1 MLLLF
6 PLIYITAFIYGL
18 FHLAKSKMQG
28 LLVFLIFG
36 LPIYIN
42 TMSVS
47 FAFGLAKAIPFL
59 QFFKEFIV
67 VISCVIIAFSVH
79 EYKKIKLH
87 FIDKLVIFF
96 FLYTLAYFI
105 LPVGTYSIFFKLLA
119 FKNIAF
125 FPLLYFIGRFV
136 NFKQLHLN
144 KMYAFV
150 LFVIIVAFAVALIEK
165 YTNTHLHAF
174 TGYADYN
181 LKFFDTEPTG
191 KYGLGWTFETESGSK
206 RFGSI
211 FSNPLEFAAAIIVAL
226 AIALGVMTRKQ
237 EKLGIY
243 MDSFH
248 VLALF
253 ASFCCILFAASRAA
267 FVSYFLVIYVYAWI
281 AKMKKTLF
289 YFHVLSL
296 MIVILFFAFVEGD
309 LYDYVMNT
317 ITFTNTSSIGHVIE
331 WLNGLEAMIEKPLG
345 LGLGESGRVANA
357 SGDNIGGENQLV
369 IIGVQAGVIAMF
381 TYLTIYIAI
390 LVLGLKQLKLVK
402 GQFYTLALITVL
414 LKVGLF
420 IPMFT
425 ANIDAYIY
433 VSFLSWFLS
442 GLMVNFY
449 QSKIEDL
456 A

>member
-6 PLIYITAFIYGL
+6 PIIYIAAFIYGV

-67 VISCVIIAFSVH
+67 VISCLIIGLTVH
-79 EYKKIKLH
+79 EYKRIKLH
-87 FIDKLVIFF
+87 FIDKLVLFF

-105 LPVGTYSIFFKLLA
+105 IPIGSYSIFFKLIAL
-119 FKNIAF
+119 KNIAF

-136 NFKQLHLN
+136 NYKQLELN
-144 KMYAFV
+144 KIYAFV
-150 LFVIIVAFAVALIEK
+150 LFVIVVAFAVALIEK
-165 YTNTHLHAF
+165 FTNTHLHAF

-191 KYGLGWTFETESGSK
+191 KYGLSWTFETESGLK

-211 FSNPLEFAAAIIVAL
+211 FSNPLEFAAAIILAL
-226 AIALGVMTRKQ
+226 AVVLGVVTRKQ
-237 EKLGIY
+237 EKLGVY

-248 VLALF
+248 VLVLLAT
-253 ASFCCILFAASRAA
+253 FCCILFAASRAA

-281 AKMKKTLF
+281 THMKKALL
-289 YFHVLSL
+289 YFHILA
-296 MIVILFFAFVEGD
+296 ITIIILFFSFVEGD
-309 LYDYVMNT
+309 LYDFVINT
-317 ITFTNTSSIGHVIE
+317 ITFTNTSSIGHVVE
-331 WLNGLEAMIEKPLG
+331 WLNGIEAMIEKPLG

-357 SGDNIGGENQLV
+357 SNDNVGGENQLI

-381 TYLTIYIAI
+381 TYLTIYIAL
-390 LVLGLKQLKLVK
+390 LVLALKQLKFAK
-402 GQFYTLALITVL
+402 GQLYTIALITVL

-449 QSKIEDL
+449 QSKIEEIV
-456 A
+456 

>member
-1 MLLLF
+1 MLFFF
-6 PLIYITAFIYGL
+6 PLIYLTAFIYGL

-47 FAFGLAKAIPFL
+47 FIFGFGKAIPFL

-67 VISCVIIAFSVH
+67 VVSCLIIALTVH

-96 FLYTLAYFI
+96 FLYSLAYFI
-105 LPVGTYSIFFKLLA
+105 LPVGSYSIFFKIIAL
-119 FKNIAF
+119 KNIAF
-125 FPLLYFIGRFV
+125 FPLLYFIGRFI

-144 KMYAFV
+144 KIYAFV

-191 KYGLGWTFETESGSK
+191 KYGLGWTFETESGLK

-211 FSNPLEFAAAIIVAL
+211 FSNPLEFAAAVILAL
-226 AIALGVMTRKQ
+226 TIALGVMTRKQ
-237 EKLGIY
+237 EKIQIF

-253 ASFCCILFAASRAA
+253 ATFCCILFAASRAA

-289 YFHVLSL
+289 YFHVLSCTT
-296 MIVILFFAFVEGD
+296 IILFFSFVEGD
-309 LYDYVMNT
+309 LYDFVMNT

-331 WLNGLEAMIEKPLG
+331 WLNGIESMIEKPLG

-357 SGDNIGGENQLV
+357 SNDNVGGENQLI
-369 IIGVQAGVIAMF
+369 IIGVQVGVIGMF
-381 TYLTIYIAI
+381 AYLSIYIAL
-390 LVLGLKQLKLVK
+390 LVLAVKQLKFAK

-449 QSKIEDL
+449 QSKLEDL

>member
-59 QFFKEFIV
+59 QFFKEFII
-67 VISCVIIAFSVH
+67 VISCVIIAFSMH

-87 FIDKLVIFF
+87 FIDKLVLFF

-105 LPVGTYSIFFKLLA
+105 LPIGTYSIFFKLIA

-165 YTNTHLHAF
+165 FTNTHLHAF

-181 LKFFDTEPTG
+181 LKFFDIEPTG

-226 AIALGVMTRKQ
+226 AIALGVMTRNQ

-289 YFHVLSL
+289 YFHVFSVT
-296 MIVILFFAFVEGD
+296 IVILFFTFVEGD

-390 LVLGLKQLKLVK
+390 FVLGLKQLKLAK

-442 GLMVNFY
+442 GLMVNLY
-449 QSKIEDL
+449 QSKTEDIV
-456 A
+456 

>member
-87 FIDKLVIFF
+87 FIDKLVLFF

>member
-47 FAFGLAKAIPFL
+47 FAFGFAKAIPFL

-67 VISCVIIAFSVH
+67 VISCAIISFSIN

-87 FIDKLVIFF
+87 FIDKLVLFF

-105 LPVGTYSIFFKLLA
+105 LPIGTYSIFFKLLA
-119 FKNIAF
+119 LKNIAF

-144 KMYAFV
+144 KIYAFI

-165 YTNTHLHAF
+165 FTNTHLHAF

-226 AIALGVMTRKQ
+226 AIALGMMTRKQ

-253 ASFCCILFAASRAA
+253 ATFCCILFAASRAA
-267 FVSYFLVIYVYAWI
+267 FVSYFLVIYIYAWI

-289 YFHVLSL
+289 YFHTIS
-296 MIVILFFAFVEGD
+296 ITIIILFFAFAEGD
-309 LYDYVMNT
+309 LYDYVINT
-317 ITFTNTSSIGHVIE
+317 INFTNTSSIGHVIE
-331 WLNGLEAMIEKPLG
+331 WLNGLEAMAEKPLG

-357 SGDNIGGENQLV
+357 SGDNIGGENQLI

-381 TYLTIYIAI
+381 TYLTIYISI
-390 LVLGLKQLKLVK
+390 LVLGLKQLKFAK

-449 QSKIEDL
+449 QSKTEDIV
-456 A
+456 

>member
-1 MLLLF
+1 
-6 PLIYITAFIYGL
+6 
-18 FHLAKSKMQG
+18 
-28 LLVFLIFG
+28 
-36 LPIYIN
+36 
-42 TMSVS
+42 
-47 FAFGLAKAIPFL
+47 
-59 QFFKEFIV
+59 
-67 VISCVIIAFSVH
+67 
-79 EYKKIKLH
+79 
-87 FIDKLVIFF
+87 
-96 FLYTLAYFI
+96 
-105 LPVGTYSIFFKLLA
+105 
-119 FKNIAF
+119 
-125 FPLLYFIGRFV
+125 
-136 NFKQLHLN
+136 LN
-144 KMYAFV
+144 KIYAFV

-165 YTNTHLHAF
+165 FTNTHLHAF

-211 FSNPLEFAAAIIVAL
+211 FSNPLEFAAAIILAL

-289 YFHVLSL
+289 YFHTIS
-296 MIVILFFAFVEGD
+296 ITIIILFFAFAEGD
-309 LYDYVMNT
+309 LYDYVINT
-317 ITFTNTSSIGHVIE
+317 INFTNTSSIGHVIE
-331 WLNGLEAMIEKPLG
+331 WLNGLEAMAEKPLG

-357 SGDNIGGENQLV
+357 SGDNIGGENQLI

-381 TYLTIYIAI
+381 TYLTIYIAL
-390 LVLGLKQLKLVK
+390 LVLAVKQLKFAK

-442 GLMVNFY
+442 GLMVNLY
-449 QSKIEDL
+449 QSKTEDIV
-456 A
+456 

>member
-6 PLIYITAFIYGL
+6 PIIYITAFVYAVY
-18 FHLAKSKMQG
+18 HLAKSKMQG
-28 LLVFLIFG
+28 FLVFLIFG

-47 FAFGLAKAIPFL
+47 FAFGLGKAIPFL

-67 VISCVIIAFSVH
+67 VISCIIIGFSIH

-87 FIDKLVIFF
+87 FIDKLVAFF

-105 LPVGTYSIFFKLLA
+105 IPIGSYSLFFKLIAL
-119 FKNIAF
+119 KNIAF

-136 NFKQLHLN
+136 NFKQLQLN
-144 KMYAFV
+144 KLYAFV
-150 LFVIIVAFAVALIEK
+150 LLVIVIAFVVALFEK
-165 YTNTHLHAF
+165 LTNTHLHAF

-191 KYGLGWTFETESGSK
+191 KYGLSWTFETESGLK

-211 FSNPLEFAAAIIVAL
+211 FSNPLEFAAAVILAL
-226 AIALGVMTRKQ
+226 SVVLGVITRKQ
-237 EKLGIY
+237 ERLGVY
-243 MDSFH
+243 LDSFH
-248 VLALF
+248 VFALLAT
-253 ASFCCILFAASRAA
+253 FCCILFAASRAA
-267 FVSYFLVIYVYAWI
+267 FVSYFLVIYVYAWVTNL
-281 AKMKKTLF
+281 KKALF
-289 YFHVLSL
+289 YFHVSVLVA
-296 MIVILFFAFVEGD
+296 IILFFSFVEGD
-309 LYDYVMNT
+309 LYDFVINT
-317 ITFTNTSSIGHVIE
+317 ITFTNTSSIGHVVE
-331 WLNGLEAMIEKPLG
+331 WINGIEAMIEKPLG

-357 SGDNIGGENQLV
+357 SNDNIGGENQLI

-381 TYLTIYIAI
+381 TYLTIYISLMVVAFKH
-390 LVLGLKQLKLVK
+390 LKFVK
-402 GQFYTLALITVL
+402 GQGYTIALISLL

-433 VSFLSWFLS
+433 VSFLSWFLA
-442 GLMVNFY
+442 GLLVNFN
-449 QSKIEDL
+449 QSKLEDL

>member
-42 TMSVS
+42 SMSVS
-47 FAFGLAKAIPFL
+47 FAFGFAKAIPFL

-67 VISCVIIAFSVH
+67 VISCAIIAFSVH

-105 LPVGTYSIFFKLLA
+105 LPIGSYSIFFKLLA
-119 FKNIAF
+119 LKNIAF
-125 FPLLYFIGRFV
+125 FPLLYFIGRFI

-144 KMYAFV
+144 KIYAFV
-150 LFVIIVAFAVALIEK
+150 LFVIIVAFSVALIEK
-165 YTNTHLHAF
+165 FTNTHLHAF

-253 ASFCCILFAASRAA
+253 ATFCCILFAASRAA
-267 FVSYFLVIYVYAWI
+267 FVSYFLVIYVYLEYVNYRSY
-281 AKMKKTLF
+281 T
-289 YFHVLSL
+289 YF
-296 MIVILFFAFVEGD
+296 
-309 LYDYVMNT
+309 
-317 ITFTNTSSIGHVIE
+317 
-331 WLNGLEAMIEKPLG
+331 
-345 LGLGESGRVANA
+345 
-357 SGDNIGGENQLV
+357 
-369 IIGVQAGVIAMF
+369 
-381 TYLTIYIAI
+381 
-390 LVLGLKQLKLVK
+390 
-402 GQFYTLALITVL
+402 
-414 LKVGLF
+414 
-420 IPMFT
+420 
-425 ANIDAYIY
+425 
-433 VSFLSWFLS
+433 
-442 GLMVNFY
+442 
-449 QSKIEDL
+449 
-456 A
+456 

>member
-1 MLLLF
+1 MLILF
-6 PLIYITAFIYGL
+6 PLIYCAAFIYGL
-18 FHLAKSKMQG
+18 FHLVKSKMQG

-36 LPIYIN
+36 LSIYIN

-67 VISCVIIAFSVH
+67 VISFAIIALSVH

-87 FIDKLVIFF
+87 FIDKLVLFF

-105 LPVGTYSIFFKLLA
+105 LPIGSYGIFFKLIAL
-119 FKNIAF
+119 KNIAF

-136 NFKQLHLN
+136 NFKQLQLN

-150 LFVIIVAFAVALIEK
+150 LLVISIAFVVALIEK
-165 YTNTHLHAF
+165 FTNTHLHSF

-191 KYGLGWTFETESGSK
+191 KYGLSWTFETESGLK

-226 AIALGVMTRKQ
+226 SIALGVITRKQ
-237 EKLGIY
+237 EKLVIY
-243 MDSFH
+243 LDSFH
-248 VLALF
+248 VFALF
-253 ASFCCILFAASRAA
+253 ATFFCILIAASRAA

-281 AKMKKTLF
+281 ANMKKTLL
-289 YFHVLSL
+289 YFH
-296 MIVILFFAFVEGD
+296 IVALTTIVLFFFFVEGD
-309 LYDYVMNT
+309 LYEYVINT
-317 ITFTNTSSIGHVIE
+317 ITFTNTSSIGHVVE
-331 WLNGLEAMIEKPLG
+331 WVTGIEAMIEKPLG

-357 SGDNIGGENQLV
+357 SSDNIGGENQLI
-369 IIGVQAGVIAMF
+369 IIGVQAGVIAMV
-381 TYLTIYIAI
+381 TYLTIYFAL
-390 LVLGLKQLKLVK
+390 LVLAVKQLKFAK
-402 GQFYTLALITVL
+402 GQFYTLSLITVL

-433 VSFLSWFLS
+433 VSFLTWFLS

-449 QSKIEDL
+449 QSKKEDV

>member
-47 FAFGLAKAIPFL
+47 FAFGFAKAIPFL

-67 VISCVIIAFSVH
+67 IISCAIITFSVH

-87 FIDKLVIFF
+87 LIDKLVLFF

-105 LPVGTYSIFFKLLA
+105 LPIGSYSIFFKLLA
-119 FKNIAF
+119 LKNIAF

-144 KMYAFV
+144 KIYAFI

-165 YTNTHLHAF
+165 FTNTHLHAF

-211 FSNPLEFAAAIIVAL
+211 FSNPLEFAAAIILAL

-253 ASFCCILFAASRAA
+253 ATFCCILFAASRAA
-267 FVSYFLVIYVYAWI
+267 FVSYFLVIYIYAWI

-289 YFHVLSL
+289 YFHTIS
-296 MIVILFFAFVEGD
+296 ITIIILFFAFAEGD
-309 LYDYVMNT
+309 LYDYVINT
-317 ITFTNTSSIGHVIE
+317 INFTNTSSIGHVIE
-331 WLNGLEAMIEKPLG
+331 WLNGLEAMAEKPLG

-357 SGDNIGGENQLV
+357 SGDNIGGENQLI

-381 TYLTIYIAI
+381 TYLTIYIAL
-390 LVLGLKQLKLVK
+390 LVLAVKQLKFAK
-402 GQFYTLALITVL
+402 GQFYNLALITVL

-433 VSFLSWFLS
+433 VSFLTWFLS

-449 QSKIEDL
+449 QSKTEDIV
-456 A
+456 

>member
-1 MLLLF
+1 MTLFF
-6 PLIYITAFIYGL
+6 PLIYCATFIYGL

-47 FAFGLAKAIPFL
+47 FAFGFGKAIPFL
-59 QFFKEFIV
+59 QFFKEGIV
-67 VISCVIIAFSVH
+67 VISCAIIALSVH

-87 FIDKLVIFF
+87 FIDQLVVFF
-96 FLYTLAYFI
+96 FLYSLAYFI
-105 LPVGTYSIFFKLLA
+105 LPIGTYNLFFKLIAL
-119 FKNIAF
+119 KNIAF
-125 FPLLYFIGRFV
+125 FPFLYFIGRFI
-136 NFKQLHLN
+136 NFKQLQLN
-144 KMYAFV
+144 KMYAFI
-150 LFVIIVAFAVALIEK
+150 LLVILVAFAVALMEK
-165 YTNTHLHAF
+165 FTNTHLHTF

-191 KYGLGWTFETESGSK
+191 KYGLSWTFETESGLK

-226 AIALGVMTRKQ
+226 AVALGVITRKE
-237 EKLGIY
+237 EKLGVY

-253 ASFCCILFAASRAA
+253 ATFCCILFAASRAA
-267 FVSYFLVIYVYAWI
+267 FVSYFLVIYVYAWVTN
-281 AKMKKTLF
+281 MKKTLF
-289 YFHVLSL
+289 YFHVLAATT
-296 MIVILFFAFVEGD
+296 IVLFFFFVEGD
-309 LYDYVMNT
+309 LYDFVINT
-317 ITFTNTSSIGHVIE
+317 ITFSNTSSIGHVVE
-331 WLNGLEAMIEKPLG
+331 WINGIEAMIEKPLG

-357 SGDNIGGENQLV
+357 TSDNIGGENQL
-369 IIGVQAGVIAMF
+369 IIVGVQAGVIAML
-381 TYLTIYIAI
+381 TYLTIHIAL
-390 LVLGLKQLKLVK
+390 LVLALKQLKIAK
-402 GQFYTLALITVL
+402 GQFYTLALIIVL

-449 QSKIEDL
+449 QSKTEDL

>member
-6 PLIYITAFIYGL
+6 PIVYIATFIYGVL
-18 FHLAKSKMQG
+18 HLAKSKMQG

-67 VISCVIIAFSVH
+67 LISCFIIGLSVH

-87 FIDKLVIFF
+87 FIDKLVLFF
-96 FLYTLAYFI
+96 FLYTLSYFI
-105 LPVGTYSIFFKLLA
+105 IPIGSYGIFFKLIAL
-119 FKNIAF
+119 KNIAF

-136 NFKQLHLN
+136 NYKQLELN
-144 KMYAFV
+144 KIYAFV
-150 LFVIIVAFAVALIEK
+150 LFVIVVAFAVALIEK
-165 YTNTHLHAF
+165 FTNTHLHAF

-191 KYGLGWTFETESGSK
+191 KYGLSWTFETESGLK

-211 FSNPLEFAAAIIVAL
+211 FSNPLEFAAAIILAL
-226 AIALGVMTRKQ
+226 AVALGVITRKQ
-237 EKLGIY
+237 ERIGIY
-243 MDSFH
+243 MESFH

-253 ASFCCILFAASRAA
+253 ATFCCILFAASRAA
-267 FVSYFLVIYVYAWI
+267 FVSYFLVIYVYAWVT
-281 AKMKKTLF
+281 KMKKTLL
-289 YFHVLSL
+289 YFHIFALVTVL
-296 MIVILFFAFVEGD
+296 LFFYFVEGD
-309 LYDYVMNT
+309 LYDFVINT
-317 ITFTNTSSIGHVIE
+317 ITFTNTSSIGHVVE
-331 WLNGLEAMIEKPLG
+331 WLNGIEAMIDKPLG

-357 SGDNIGGENQLV
+357 SNDNVGGENQLI

-381 TYLTIYIAI
+381 TYLTIYIAL
-390 LVLGLKQLKLVK
+390 LVLALKQLKFAK
-402 GQFYTLALITVL
+402 GQLYTIALITLL

-433 VSFLSWFLS
+433 VSFLSWFLA
-442 GLMVNFY
+442 GLLVNFN
-449 QSKIEDL
+449 QSKLEEIV
-456 A
+456 

>member
-6 PLIYITAFIYGL
+6 PLIYITTFIYGL

-47 FAFGLAKAIPFL
+47 FAFGFGKAIPFL
-59 QFFKEFIV
+59 QFFKELIV
-67 VISCVIIAFSVH
+67 VVSCIIIGFSVH

-87 FIDKLVIFF
+87 LIDQLVIFF

-105 LPVGTYSIFFKLLA
+105 IPLGSYSIFFKLIAL
-119 FKNIAF
+119 KNIAF
-125 FPLLYFIGRFV
+125 FPLLYFIGRFI

-144 KMYAFV
+144 KIFSFV
-150 LFVIIVAFAVALIEK
+150 LLVMIVAFVVALVEK
-165 YTNTHLHAF
+165 LTNTHLHAF
-174 TGYADYN
+174 TGYVDYN
-181 LKFFDTEPTG
+181 LKFFDKEPSG
-191 KYGLGWTFETESGSK
+191 KYGLGWTFETASGLK

-211 FSNPLEFAAAIIVAL
+211 FSNPLEFAAAIILALAVAL
-226 AIALGVMTRKQ
+226 GMITRKQ
-237 EKLGIY
+237 EKLGIF

-253 ASFCCILFAASRAA
+253 ATFCCILFAASRAA
-267 FVSYFLVIYVYAWI
+267 FVSYFLVIYVYAWVTNL
-281 AKMKKTLF
+281 KKTLF
-289 YFHVLSL
+289 YFHVLACTTIL
-296 MIVILFFAFVEGD
+296 LFFTFVKGD
-309 LYDYVMNT
+309 LYDFVIET

-331 WLNGLEAMIEKPLG
+331 WLNGIESMIDKPLG

-357 SGDNIGGENQLV
+357 SNDNVGGENQLI
-369 IIGVQAGVIAMF
+369 IIGVQVGVIGMF
-381 TYLTIYIAI
+381 MYLSIYIAL
-390 LVLGLKQLKLVK
+390 LVLALKQLKFAK

-414 LKVGLF
+414 IKVGLF

-433 VSFLSWFLS
+433 VSFISWFLS

-449 QSKIEDL
+449 QSKLEDL

>member
-390 LVLGLKQLKLVK
+390 LVLGLKQLKLAK

>member
-6 PLIYITAFIYGL
+6 PIIYIAAFIYAL
-18 FHLAKSKMQG
+18 YHLANSRMQG
-28 LLVFLIFG
+28 LLVFLIFA

-47 FAFGLAKAIPFL
+47 FSFGLAKAIPFL

-67 VISCVIIAFSVH
+67 IISCLVIGFSIH
-79 EYKKIKLH
+79 EYKKIKFH
-87 FIDKLVIFF
+87 FIDKLVAYF

-105 LPVGTYSIFFKLLA
+105 IPIGSYSIFFKLIAL
-119 FKNIAF
+119 KNIAF
-125 FPLLYFIGRFV
+125 FPLLYFIGRFI

-150 LFVIIVAFAVALIEK
+150 LLVIILAFVVALVEK
-165 YTNTHLHAF
+165 LTNTHLHTF
-174 TGYADYN
+174 TGYSDYN

-191 KYGLGWTFETESGSK
+191 KYGLSWTFETESGSK

-211 FSNPLEFAAAIIVAL
+211 FSNPLEFAASIILAL
-226 AIALGVMTRKQ
+226 AVTLGVITKKK
-237 EKLGIY
+237 EKVLVS

-248 VLALF
+248 IIALF
-253 ASFCCILFAASRAA
+253 ATFCCILFAASRAA
-267 FVSYFLVIYVYAWI
+267 FVSYFLVIYVYAWVTN
-281 AKMKKTLF
+281 MKKALF
-289 YFHVLSL
+289 YFHIFAVTA
-296 MIVILFFAFVEGD
+296 IVLFFYFADAD
-309 LYDYVMNT
+309 LYDFVINT
-317 ITFTNTSSIGHVIE
+317 ITFTNTSSIGHVVE
-331 WLNGLEAMIEKPLG
+331 WVNGIEAMIEKPLG

-357 SGDNIGGENQLV
+357 SNDNIGGENQLI

-381 TYLTIYIAI
+381 NYLTIYIA
-390 LVLGLKQLKLVK
+390 LMLLALKNLKIAN
-402 GQFYTLALITVL
+402 GQWYTIALITLL

-433 VSFLSWFLS
+433 VSFLSWLLA
-442 GLMVNFY
+442 GLLVNFN
-449 QSKIEDL
+449 QSKLEEL
-456 A
+456 L

>member
-1 MLLLF
+1 
-6 PLIYITAFIYGL
+6 
-18 FHLAKSKMQG
+18 
-28 LLVFLIFG
+28 
-36 LPIYIN
+36 
-42 TMSVS
+42 MSVS

>member
-47 FAFGLAKAIPFL
+47 FAFGFAKAIPFL

-67 VISCVIIAFSVH
+67 VISCAIIAFSIH

-87 FIDKLVIFF
+87 FIDKLVLFF

-105 LPVGTYSIFFKLLA
+105 LPIGTYSIFFKLLA
-119 FKNIAF
+119 LKNIAF

-144 KMYAFV
+144 KIYAFI
-150 LFVIIVAFAVALIEK
+150 LFVIIVAFGVALIEK
-165 YTNTHLHAF
+165 FTNTHLHAF

-253 ASFCCILFAASRAA
+253 ATFCCIIFAASRAA
-267 FVSYFLVIYVYAWI
+267 FVSYFLVIYIYAWI

-289 YFHVLSL
+289 YFHTIS
-296 MIVILFFAFVEGD
+296 ITIIILFFAFAEGD
-309 LYDYVMNT
+309 LYDYVINT
-317 ITFTNTSSIGHVIE
+317 INFTNTSSIGHVIE
-331 WLNGLEAMIEKPLG
+331 WLNGLEAMAEKPLG

-357 SGDNIGGENQLV
+357 SGDNIGGENQLI

-381 TYLTIYIAI
+381 TYLTIYISI
-390 LVLGLKQLKLVK
+390 LVLGLKQLKFAK
-402 GQFYTLALITVL
+402 RQFYTLALITVL

-442 GLMVNFY
+442 GLMVNLY
-449 QSKIEDL
+449 QSKTEDIV
-456 A
+456 

>member
-6 PLIYITAFIYGL
+6 PIIYIAAFIYAVY
-18 FHLAKSKMQG
+18 HLAKSKMQG
-28 LLVFLIFG
+28 LLVFLIFA

-47 FAFGLAKAIPFL
+47 FAFGLGKAIPFL

-67 VISCVIIAFSVH
+67 VISCFVIGFSVH
-79 EYKKIKLH
+79 EYKKIQFH
-87 FIDKLVIFF
+87 FIDKLVTFF

-105 LPVGTYSIFFKLLA
+105 IPIGSYSVFFKLIAL
-119 FKNIAF
+119 KNIAF

-136 NFKQLHLN
+136 NFKQLQLN

-150 LFVIIVAFAVALIEK
+150 LLVIVVAFVVALFEK
-165 YTNTHLHAF
+165 FTNTHLHAF

-191 KYGLGWTFETESGSK
+191 KYGLSWTFETESGLK

-211 FSNPLEFAAAIIVAL
+211 FSNPLEFAAAIILAL
-226 AIALGVMTRKQ
+226 AVALGVITRKK
-237 EKLGIY
+237 EHVGVY
-243 MDSFH
+243 MESFH
-248 VLALF
+248 ALALL
-253 ASFCCILFAASRAA
+253 ATFCCILFAASRAA
-267 FVSYFLVIYVYAWI
+267 FVSYFLVIYVYAWVTNL
-281 AKMKKTLF
+281 KKALL
-289 YFHVLSL
+289 YFHIFAVTA
-296 MIVILFFAFVEGD
+296 VILFFSFVEGD
-309 LYDYVMNT
+309 LYDFVINT
-317 ITFTNTSSIGHVIE
+317 VTFTNTSSIGHVVE
-331 WLNGLEAMIEKPLG
+331 WINGIEAMIEKPLG

-357 SGDNIGGENQLV
+357 SNDNIGGENQLI

-381 TYLTIYIAI
+381 TYLTIYISL
-390 LVLGLKQLKLVK
+390 LVVALKNLKFANS
-402 GQFYTLALITVL
+402 QWYTIALITLL

-433 VSFLSWFLS
+433 VSFLSWFLA
-442 GLMVNFY
+442 GLLVNFN
-449 QSKIEDL
+449 QSKIEDI

>member
-165 YTNTHLHAF
+165 YTNTHIHAF

-390 LVLGLKQLKLVK
+390 LVLGLKQLKLAK

>member
-6 PLIYITAFIYGL
+6 PLIYLSTFIYGL
-18 FHLAKSKMQG
+18 FHLAKSKLQG
-28 LLVFLIFG
+28 LLVFMIFG

-47 FAFGLAKAIPFL
+47 FAFGFAKAIPFL

-67 VISCVIIAFSVH
+67 VISCVIIALSVH
-79 EYKKIKLH
+79 EYKKIKFHL
-87 FIDKLVIFF
+87 IDKLIIFF

-105 LPVGTYSIFFKLLA
+105 LPIGSYSIFFKLLA
-119 FKNIAF
+119 LKNIAF

-136 NFKQLHLN
+136 NYKQLELN
-144 KMYAFV
+144 KIYTFV
-150 LFVIIVAFAVALIEK
+150 LFVIIVAFVVALIEK
-165 YTNTHLHAF
+165 FTNTHLHAF

-191 KYGLGWTFETESGSK
+191 KYGLGWTFETESGAK

-226 AIALGVMTRKQ
+226 AIALGLMTRKQ

-243 MDSFH
+243 MDSFQ

-253 ASFCCILFAASRAA
+253 ATFCCILFAASRAA

-281 AKMKKTLF
+281 TKMRKTLL
-289 YFHVLSL
+289 YFHILACAT
-296 MIVILFFAFVEGD
+296 IVLFFFFMEGD
-309 LYDYVMNT
+309 LYDYVINT
-317 ITFTNTSSIGHVIE
+317 ITFTNTSSIGHVVE
-331 WLNGLEAMIEKPLG
+331 WVNGIEAMIEKPLG

-357 SGDNIGGENQLV
+357 SSDNIGGENQLI

-381 TYLTIYIAI
+381 TYLTIYITL
-390 LVLGLKQLKLVK
+390 LVLAVKQLKFAK

-433 VSFLSWFLS
+433 VSFLTWFLS

-449 QSKIEDL
+449 QSKTEDI

>member
-67 VISCVIIAFSVH
+67 VISCVIITFSVH

-87 FIDKLVIFF
+87 FIDKLVLFF

-165 YTNTHLHAF
+165 FTNTHLHAF

-289 YFHVLSL
+289 YFHILSVT
-296 MIVILFFAFVEGD
+296 IVILFFSFVEGD

-317 ITFTNTSSIGHVIE
+317 ITFTNTSSIGHLIE

-390 LVLGLKQLKLVK
+390 LVLGLKQLKLAK

-449 QSKIEDL
+449 QSKTEDIV
-456 A
+456 

>member
-87 FIDKLVIFF
+87 FIDKLVLFF

-390 LVLGLKQLKLVK
+390 LVLGLKQLKLAK

>member
-6 PLIYITAFIYGL
+6 PIIYIAAFIYGV

-67 VISCVIIAFSVH
+67 VISCLIIGLTVH
-79 EYKKIKLH
+79 EYKRIKLH
-87 FIDKLVIFF
+87 FIDKLVLFF

-105 LPVGTYSIFFKLLA
+105 IPIGSYSIFFKLIAL
-119 FKNIAF
+119 KNIAF

-136 NFKQLHLN
+136 NYKQLELN
-144 KMYAFV
+144 KIYAFV
-150 LFVIIVAFAVALIEK
+150 LFVIVVAFAVALIEK
-165 YTNTHLHAF
+165 FTNTHLHAF

-191 KYGLGWTFETESGSK
+191 KYGLSWTFETESGLK

-211 FSNPLEFAAAIIVAL
+211 FSNPLEFAAAIILAL
-226 AIALGVMTRKQ
+226 AVVLGVVTRKQ
-237 EKLGIY
+237 EKLGVY

-248 VLALF
+248 VLVLLAT
-253 ASFCCILFAASRAA
+253 FCCILFAASRAA
-267 FVSYFLVIYVYAWI
+267 FVSYFLVIYVYAWMTH
-281 AKMKKTLF
+281 MKKALL
-289 YFHVLSL
+289 YFHILA
-296 MIVILFFAFVEGD
+296 ITIIILFFSFVEGD
-309 LYDYVMNT
+309 LYDFVINT
-317 ITFTNTSSIGHVIE
+317 ITFTNTSSIGHVVE
-331 WLNGLEAMIEKPLG
+331 WLNGIEAMIEKPLG

-357 SGDNIGGENQLV
+357 SNDNVGGENQLI

-381 TYLTIYIAI
+381 TYLTIYIAL
-390 LVLGLKQLKLVK
+390 LVLALKQLKFAK
-402 GQFYTLALITVL
+402 GQLYTIALITVL

-420 IPMFT
+420 VPMFT

-449 QSKIEDL
+449 QSKLEEIV
-456 A
+456 

>member
-6 PLIYITAFIYGL
+6 PLIYISAFIYGL

-47 FAFGLAKAIPFL
+47 FSFGLAKAIPFL

-67 VISCVIIAFSVH
+67 IISSAIIVFSIH

-87 FIDKLVIFF
+87 LIDKLVLFF
-96 FLYTLAYFI
+96 FLYSLAYFI
-105 LPVGTYSIFFKLLA
+105 LPIGNYSIFFKLIAL
-119 FKNIAF
+119 KNIAF

-136 NFKQLHLN
+136 NFKQLQLN
-144 KMYAFV
+144 KMYAFI

-165 YTNTHLHAF
+165 FTNTHLHAF

-226 AIALGVMTRKQ
+226 AIALGVMTRKR
-237 EKLGIY
+237 EKMGIY
-243 MDSFH
+243 MDSFQ
-248 VLALF
+248 VIALF
-253 ASFCCILFAASRAA
+253 ATFFCILIAASRAA

-281 AKMKKTLF
+281 AKLKKTLL
-289 YFHVLSL
+289 YFHILAL
-296 MIVILFFAFVEGD
+296 TTIILFFFFVEGD
-309 LYDYVMNT
+309 LYDYVINT
-317 ITFTNTSSIGHVIE
+317 ITFTNTSSIGHVVE
-331 WLNGLEAMIEKPLG
+331 WVNGIEAMIEKPLG

-357 SGDNIGGENQLV
+357 SSDNIGGENQLI
-369 IIGVQAGVIAMF
+369 IIGVQTGVIAMF
-381 TYLTIYIAI
+381 TYLTIYIAL
-390 LVLGLKQLKLVK
+390 LVLAVKQLKFAK
-402 GQFYTLALITVL
+402 SQFYTLALITVL
-414 LKVGLF
+414 IKVGLF

-449 QSKIEDL
+449 QSKTEDI

>member
-47 FAFGLAKAIPFL
+47 FAFGFAKAIPFL

-67 VISCVIIAFSVH
+67 VISCAIIAFSIY

-87 FIDKLVIFF
+87 FIDKLVLFF

-105 LPVGTYSIFFKLLA
+105 LPIGTYSIFFKLLA
-119 FKNIAF
+119 LKNIAF

-144 KMYAFV
+144 KIYAFI
-150 LFVIIVAFAVALIEK
+150 LFVIIVAFGVALIEK
-165 YTNTHLHAF
+165 FTNTHLHAF

-211 FSNPLEFAAAIIVAL
+211 FSNPLEFATAIIVAL

-253 ASFCCILFAASRAA
+253 ATFCCILFAASRAA
-267 FVSYFLVIYVYAWI
+267 FVSYFLVIYIYAWI

-289 YFHVLSL
+289 YFHTIS
-296 MIVILFFAFVEGD
+296 ITIIILFFAFAEGD
-309 LYDYVMNT
+309 LYDYVINT
-317 ITFTNTSSIGHVIE
+317 INFTNTSSIGHVIE
-331 WLNGLEAMIEKPLG
+331 WLNGLEAMAEKPLG

-357 SGDNIGGENQLV
+357 SGDNIGGENQLI

-381 TYLTIYIAI
+381 TYLTIYISI
-390 LVLGLKQLKLVK
+390 LVLGLKQLKFAK

-414 LKVGLF
+414 LKLGLF

-449 QSKIEDL
+449 QSKTEDIV
-456 A
+456 

>member
-47 FAFGLAKAIPFL
+47 FAFGFAKAIPFL

-67 VISCVIIAFSVH
+67 VISCAIIAFSIH

-87 FIDKLVIFF
+87 FIDKLVLFF

-105 LPVGTYSIFFKLLA
+105 LPIGSYSIFFKLLA
-119 FKNIAF
+119 LKNIAF

-144 KMYAFV
+144 KIYAFI

-165 YTNTHLHAF
+165 FTNTHLHAF

-248 VLALF
+248 MLALF
-253 ASFCCILFAASRAA
+253 ATFCCILFAASRAA

-289 YFHVLSL
+289 YFHTIS
-296 MIVILFFAFVEGD
+296 ITIIILFFAFAEGD
-309 LYDYVMNT
+309 LYDYVINT
-317 ITFTNTSSIGHVIE
+317 INFTNTSSIGHVIE
-331 WLNGLEAMIEKPLG
+331 WLNGLEAMAEKPLG

-357 SGDNIGGENQLV
+357 SGDNIGGENQLI

-381 TYLTIYIAI
+381 TYLTIYISI
-390 LVLGLKQLKLVK
+390 LVLGLKQLKFAK

-442 GLMVNFY
+442 GLMVNLY
-449 QSKIEDL
+449 QSKTEDIV
-456 A
+456 

>member
-87 FIDKLVIFF
+87 FIDKLVLFF

-105 LPVGTYSIFFKLLA
+105 LPIGSYSIFFKLLA
-119 FKNIAF
+119 LKNIAF
-125 FPLLYFIGRFV
+125 FPLLYFIGRFI

-144 KMYAFV
+144 KIYAFV

-165 YTNTHLHAF
+165 FTNTHLHAF

-211 FSNPLEFAAAIIVAL
+211 FSNPLEFAAAIILAL

-253 ASFCCILFAASRAA
+253 ATFCCILFAASRAA
-267 FVSYFLVIYVYAWI
+267 FVSYFLVIYIYAWI

-289 YFHVLSL
+289 YFHTIS
-296 MIVILFFAFVEGD
+296 ITIIILFFAFAEGD
-309 LYDYVMNT
+309 LYDYVINT
-317 ITFTNTSSIGHVIE
+317 INFTNTSSIGHVIE
-331 WLNGLEAMIEKPLG
+331 WLNGLEAMAEKPLG

-390 LVLGLKQLKLVK
+390 LVLGLKQLKLAK

-449 QSKIEDL
+449 QSKTEDIV
-456 A
+456 

>member
-47 FAFGLAKAIPFL
+47 FAFGFAKAIPFL

-67 VISCVIIAFSVH
+67 VISCAIIAFSIH

-87 FIDKLVIFF
+87 FIDKLVLFF

-105 LPVGTYSIFFKLLA
+105 LPIGTYSIFFKLLA
-119 FKNIAF
+119 LKNIAF

-144 KMYAFV
+144 KIYAFI
-150 LFVIIVAFAVALIEK
+150 LFVIIVAFGVALIEK
-165 YTNTHLHAF
+165 FTNTHLHAF

-226 AIALGVMTRKQ
+226 AIALGMMTRKQ

-253 ASFCCILFAASRAA
+253 ATFCCILFAASRAA
-267 FVSYFLVIYVYAWI
+267 FVSYFLVIYIYAWI

-289 YFHVLSL
+289 YFHTIS
-296 MIVILFFAFVEGD
+296 ITIIILFFAFAEGD
-309 LYDYVMNT
+309 LYDYVINT
-317 ITFTNTSSIGHVIE
+317 INFTNTSSIGHVIE
-331 WLNGLEAMIEKPLG
+331 WLNGLEAMAEKPLG

-357 SGDNIGGENQLV
+357 SGDNIGGENQLI

-381 TYLTIYIAI
+381 TYLTIYISI
-390 LVLGLKQLKLVK
+390 LVLGLKQLKFAK

-442 GLMVNFY
+442 GLMVNLY
-449 QSKIEDL
+449 QSKTEDIV
-456 A
+456 

>member
-47 FAFGLAKAIPFL
+47 FAFGFAKAIPFL

-67 VISCVIIAFSVH
+67 VISCVIIAFSIH

-87 FIDKLVIFF
+87 FIDKLVLFF

-105 LPVGTYSIFFKLLA
+105 LPIGTYSIFFKLLA
-119 FKNIAF
+119 LKNIAF

-144 KMYAFV
+144 KIYAFI

-165 YTNTHLHAF
+165 FTNTHLHAF

-253 ASFCCILFAASRAA
+253 ATFCCILFAASRAA

-289 YFHVLSL
+289 YFHTIS
-296 MIVILFFAFVEGD
+296 ITIIILFFAFAEGD
-309 LYDYVMNT
+309 LYDYVINT
-317 ITFTNTSSIGHVIE
+317 INFTNTSSIGHVIE
-331 WLNGLEAMIEKPLG
+331 WLNGLEAMAEKPLG

-357 SGDNIGGENQLV
+357 SGDNIGGENQLI

-381 TYLTIYIAI
+381 TYLTIYISI
-390 LVLGLKQLKLVK
+390 LVLGLKQLKFAK

-442 GLMVNFY
+442 GLMVNLY
-449 QSKIEDL
+449 QSKTEDIV
-456 A
+456 

>member
-6 PLIYITAFIYGL
+6 PLVYITAFIYGL

-47 FAFGLAKAIPFL
+47 FAFGFAKAIPFL

-67 VISCVIIAFSVH
+67 VISCAIIAFSIH

-87 FIDKLVIFF
+87 FIDKLVLFF

-105 LPVGTYSIFFKLLA
+105 LPIGTYSIFFKLLA
-119 FKNIAF
+119 LKNIAF

-144 KMYAFV
+144 KIYAFI
-150 LFVIIVAFAVALIEK
+150 LFVIIVAFGVALIEK
-165 YTNTHLHAF
+165 FTNTHLHAF

-253 ASFCCILFAASRAA
+253 ATFCCILFAASRAA
-267 FVSYFLVIYVYAWI
+267 FVSYFLVIYIYAWI

-289 YFHVLSL
+289 YFHTIS
-296 MIVILFFAFVEGD
+296 ITIIILFFAFAEGD
-309 LYDYVMNT
+309 LYDYVINT
-317 ITFTNTSSIGHVIE
+317 INFTNTSSIGHVIE
-331 WLNGLEAMIEKPLG
+331 WLNGLEAMAEKPLG

-357 SGDNIGGENQLV
+357 SGDNIGGENQLI

-381 TYLTIYIAI
+381 TYLTIYISI
-390 LVLGLKQLKLVK
+390 LVLGLKQLKFAK

-442 GLMVNFY
+442 GLMVNLY
-449 QSKIEDL
+449 QSKTEDIV
-456 A
+456 